1 MGKKIGFAVILM
13 TNICR
18 NYNLYAD
25 RKRRRGRSK
34 VDVMHLDA
42 IANAR
47 GINRYRINHG
57 VNIDRHMRTC
67 KLISK
72 TQRSVNEELDR
83 RKTKRRM
90 PKLERHILKPETRK
104 MW

>member
-47 GINRYRINHG
+47 GINR
-57 VNIDRHMRTC
+57 
-67 KLISK
+67 
-72 TQRSVNEELDR
+72 
-83 RKTKRRM
+83 
-90 PKLERHILKPETRK
+90 
-104 MW
+104 